1 MKILIVN
8 LHSSRNAGD
17 DVLTQVTVSQLQ
29 QAFVLPEITL
39 AMNDPAS
46 YHGPGTTVGSFM
58 TWFQRG
64 NAPGSFWKLLTA
76 PWLLLMVLVPAV
88 SYRLAGA
95 KIMWGFNAARQA
107 LLQAYLEADLV
118 VSSAGNFLYSSGR
131 GSSLLISLW
140 TIKFAMLCGKPVY
153 MMPQTV
159 GPLNRSWE
167 RRLTASVLSQ
177 MRLCFVRDDISKLEL
192 MKMKAWSKRCYL
204 VPDLAFVFPALP
216 ASTGQAV
223 LTKAGV
229 DLQADG
235 PLLGITL
242 INWAAQNKAFQQQDQ
257 YETAVAAAVRHFVE
271 NYDGRVILFAQVRGP
286 TWAEDDLVPAKR
298 VKERVSQ
305 LGNNVLLFD
314 QELSALQLK
323 AAYGQM
329 DLFIGSRLHSNIFAL
344 SEGVPALFI
353 QYQYKTRGV
362 AKMLDLEEWV
372 LTIEAAEPEQLIKR
386 LDRLVEQQAS
396 LRQKIQR
403 NLEVVRQ
410 QAAQVTRQIA
420 TDFESL
426 S

>member
-1 MKILIVN
+1 
-8 LHSSRNAGD
+8 
-17 DVLTQVTVSQLQ
+17 
-29 QAFVLPEITL
+29 
-39 AMNDPAS
+39 
-46 YHGPGTTVGSFM
+46 
-58 TWFQRG
+58 
-64 NAPGSFWKLLTA
+64 
-76 PWLLLMVLVPAV
+76 
-88 SYRLAGA
+88 
-95 KIMWGFNAARQA
+95 
-107 LLQAYLEADLV
+107 
-118 VSSAGNFLYSSGR
+118 
-131 GSSLLISLW
+131 
-140 TIKFAMLCGKPVY
+140 
-153 MMPQTV
+153 
-159 GPLNRSWE
+159 
-167 RRLTASVLSQ
+167 
-177 MRLCFVRDDISKLEL
+177 
-192 MKMKAWSKRCYL
+192 MKAWSERCYL

-372 LTIEAAEPEQLIKR
+372 LTIEAAEPEQLIKQ